1 MTPCPEEYIRCYTLE
16 EWETLQ
22 QVLNEND
29 IAYWETLDMAP
40 MGDVE
45 SAVHFTWELLFLSPW
60 ELAYIAI
67 PMSVIA
73 FYVLTIYGAFKYIQ
87 RKFR

>member
-1 MTPCPEEYIRCYTLE
+1 MTPCPEEYVRCYTSE
-16 EWETLQ
+16 EWDDLQ
-22 QVLNEND
+22 FLLEEND
-29 IAYWETLDMAP
+29 IAYDLAP

-45 SAVHFTWELLFLSPW
+45 SALQFTWELLFLSPW

-87 RKFR
+87 RKFK